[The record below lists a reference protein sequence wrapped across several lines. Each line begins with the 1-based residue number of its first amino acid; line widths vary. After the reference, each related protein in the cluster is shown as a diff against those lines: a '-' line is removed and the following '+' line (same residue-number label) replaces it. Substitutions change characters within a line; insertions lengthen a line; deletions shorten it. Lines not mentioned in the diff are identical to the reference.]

1 MTKPTK
7 EERRAER
14 RAEREERK
22 AEIIRELRLLDED
35 VLNRRF
41 EESESEMDRHKDIM
55 NHLNEE
61 KREYLDDRNENNRQA
76 KEVQRKVEELLAI
89 RKEIN
94 SEVAKLKEKRSEIVR
109 EMKAAPE
116 GEADTLNDAQNKA
129 HKSVVRAVARA
140 QEVHARIVEQ
150 REELEDLRE
159 KASSA
164 HLAFKSTLRKSK
176 EHRQQFAH
184 HKVVLHC
191 IKYLRREIE
200 DAD

>member
-14 RAEREERK
+14 EERR
-22 AEIIRELRLLDED
+22 ADIIRELRLLDED

-41 EESESEMDRHKDIM
+41 EESESEMGRHKDIR

-61 KREYLDDRNENNRQA
+61 TREYLDDRNENNRQVKA
-76 KEVQRKVEELLAI
+76 AARKVEELRAI

-116 GEADTLNDAQNKA
+116 GEADTLNDVRNKA

-140 QEVHARIVEQ
+140 QEVHDLMVEQ
-150 REELEDLRE
+150 SEEIDDLRE